1 MSDLQ
6 SATAKPFA
14 KTIVTVIGARPQF
27 IKAAVVSR
35 AIRQQGQMREI
46 GLREIIVHTGQH
58 YDENMSDVFFSE
70 LGLPA
75 PDHHLGVGS
84 GGHAAQTGRM
94 LLALD
99 ELLPSLAPQ
108 LVLVYGDT
116 NSTLAGALAA
126 AKLNIPVAHVEAGLR
141 SFNRRMPEEVNRVLT
156 DHVSNLLFAPTNAAV
171 ENLRREG
178 IAGPQVR
185 QVGDVMY
192 DAALLFGASA
202 RDRPLLTNLGLC
214 EQGYI
219 LATVHRAENTDDPAR
234 LAAIFTALAQA
245 ARSLPVVLPLHPRT
259 RHALSRHGLSTD
271 APGLRCV
278 EPLGY
283 LDMVALQRGARLI
296 VTDSGG
302 VQKEAY
308 FHRVP
313 CLTLRGETEWTE
325 LVDFGFNRLADPTTA
340 AGVEGAITAA
350 LQVSPNWSVAANLYG
365 DGTAATTIAAE
376 LATAVGQATA

>member
-1 MSDLQ
+1 M
-6 SATAKPFA
+6 K
-14 KTIVTVIGARPQF
+14 IVTIIGARPQF

-35 AIRQQGQMREI
+35 AIRQQGKLTEI
-46 GLREIIVHTGQH
+46 LVHTGQH

-70 LGLPA
+70 LGIPA
-75 PDHHLGVGS
+75 PVHHLGVGS

-108 LVLVYGDT
+108 LVLIYGDT

-141 SFNRRMPEEVNRVLT
+141 SFNRRMPEEVNRVLA
-156 DHVSNLLFAPTNAAV
+156 DHVSDLLFAPTDGAV

-178 IAGPQVR
+178 IAGPHVR

-192 DAALLFGASA
+192 DATLVFGSEA
-202 RDRPLLTNLGLC
+202 RNRPILADLGVR
-214 EQGYI
+214 EKEYV

-234 LAAIFTALAQA
+234 LTAIFTALAKVA
-245 ARSLPVVLPLHPRT
+245 HNVPVIVPLHPRT
-259 RHALSRHGLSTD
+259 RQALARHSIHHAPRD
-271 APGLRCV
+271 ASPHTEREEYYQGVRFV
-278 EPLGY
+278 DPLGY
-283 LDMVALQRGARLI
+283 LDMMALQCGARLI

-325 LVDFGFNRLADPTTA
+325 LVDLGFNRLADPTTSADVEA
-340 AGVEGAITAA
+340 AISVA
-350 LQVSPNWSVAANLYG
+350 LESRPDWSVGANLYG
-365 DGTAATTIAAE
+365 NGTAAETIAAE
-376 LATAVGQATA
+376 LAQQGERGA